1 MKKQFPGLNGYL
13 LIAGCMTKSWT
24 PFLVLC
30 MLVVPGI
37 STADY
42 TRCLAGRDCYAQGT
56 ADEKAGIYAVNPRS
70 DPKTRAI
77 PGLNLYNKAEA
88 NAADT
93 PPKDIEHSGG
103 STPKA
108 VDLTPKVKEL
118 YNQLKQAY
126 ESKSTS
132 GVARC
137 LSSQWGSDDGGNVS
151 DLQRN
156 LQKIFTMFDEVRFN
170 IQNMQIIKVNETTYK
185 VSYDV
190 TITSKIYKK
199 NLKHEEK
206 SSISEEVTIDQSG
219 RPKISR
225 TLGGKLLSVK

>member
-1 MKKQFPGLNGYL
+1 MPSQ
-13 LIAGCMTKSWT
+13 
-24 PFLVLC
+24 
-30 MLVVPGI
+30 
-37 STADY
+37 TAS
-42 TRCLAGRDCYAQGT
+42 AQQ
-56 ADEKAGIYAVNPRS
+56 
-70 DPKTRAI
+70 PKTGATGSM
-77 PGLNLYNKAEA
+77 PQQ
-88 NAADT
+88 
-93 PPKDIEHSGG
+93 SGIG
-103 STPKA
+103 PTASVQSKSSPPKA
-108 VDLTPKVKEL
+108 VDLTPKVREL

-132 GVARC
+132 GVTRC
-137 LSSQWGSDDGGNVS
+137 LSSQWGSSDGGSVS

-170 IQNMQIIKVNETTYK
+170 IQNLQVNKVNETKYK

-206 SSISEEVTIDQSG
+206 SSINEEVTIDQSG
-219 RPKISR
+219 QPKISK